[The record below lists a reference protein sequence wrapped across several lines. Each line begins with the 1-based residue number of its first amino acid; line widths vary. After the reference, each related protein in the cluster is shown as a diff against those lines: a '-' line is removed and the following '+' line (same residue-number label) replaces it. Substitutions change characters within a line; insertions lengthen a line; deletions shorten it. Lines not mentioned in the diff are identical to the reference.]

1 MLYQSNIEKPPPSH
15 AIVCHFLLN
24 DTGGEGLGDKNDQ
37 VRHNEKKGSKK
48 RFFAIDVR
56 FE

>member
-37 VRHNEKKGSKK
+37 VRHNEKRGSKK